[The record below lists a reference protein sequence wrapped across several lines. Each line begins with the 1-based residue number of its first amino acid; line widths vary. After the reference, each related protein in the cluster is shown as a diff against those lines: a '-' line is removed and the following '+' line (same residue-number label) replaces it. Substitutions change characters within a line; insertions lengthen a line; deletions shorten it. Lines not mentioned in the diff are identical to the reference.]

1 MKSRVGR
8 FTAVL
13 ALAGLYFLSGKFGLS
28 LAFLNRSAS
37 AVWPPTGLA
46 LAVLLVYGYRLW
58 PGIFLG
64 AFLVNFTTQGSL
76 ATIAGIATGNTLEAL
91 LGAWLV
97 NRFAGGTRA
106 FERTQNLFPYL
117 FLAALVSTTVSATCG
132 VTSLCLSGLE
142 HWNLYGPVWL
152 TWWLGDM
159 ISDVIITPLLLIWM
173 TIPAGPIKAA
183 RILEW
188 VALFTV
194 VIIVGAVI
202 FVGESF
208 WIASDPSLEYL
219 ALPPLLWVAFRLE
232 VVGAITAAFILAAL
246 ALWGTLHGYG
256 PFVRADA
263 NESLLLL
270 QAFMG
275 AITVTGLVL
284 ALLVVDSR
292 RAERRLQLQEAVSRV
307 LAEAAALK
315 EAAPRILRALS
326 GEGTWD
332 WVAIWTQNHSTH
344 QLACAGIWHRET
356 SELDEFETR
365 TRQAEPGVK
374 LAFAQEALKR
384 DSHILIRDAGVP
396 NDFSRA
402 SVAFA
407 AGFRTLLFV
416 PLRVGD
422 RLSGVIE
429 LFRRASYE
437 LPAEMLHML
446 EAIGSQVAQ
455 FIEQKTAEEAQARL
469 AAIVESSPD
478 AIIGKTLDGIIT
490 NWNEGAT
497 RVFGYSA
504 EEMLGRPISLIIPPD
519 RLEEEARIQDQ
530 LRRGEWIAPYETVRV
545 RKDQARIDI
554 ALTVSPILDAS
565 GRIVGA
571 AKIGRD
577 ITEQKNTRRALTET
591 RETLRRYA
599 EDLERRVEERTSK
612 LQDTIRSLDAFCY
625 TIAHDLR
632 GPLRAIIGFSAH
644 LMDQYHAKLDPDA
657 VDFLTRIKNSGS
669 RMDQLILDL
678 LKYGRLNTEELV
690 LEVIDLEELVRKV
703 LSSFADEI
711 NQKGAQVQ
719 LRAPL
724 LAVKASAVILE
735 QVLTNLV
742 SNALKFV
749 PGNSLPRVEIWT
761 EPRDGIVRL
770 YVRDNGIGIKP
781 QYFSK
786 LFRPF
791 SRLVNDQDFS
801 GTGIG
806 LAIVS
811 KGAERMGG
819 SVGVESEP
827 GGGSCFWIDL
837 PLPGPST
844 PVEQQ
849 NST

>member
-1 MKSRVGR
+1 
-8 FTAVL
+8 
-13 ALAGLYFLSGKFGLS
+13 
-28 LAFLNRSAS
+28 
-37 AVWPPTGLA
+37 
-46 LAVLLVYGYRLW
+46 
-58 PGIFLG
+58 
-64 AFLVNFTTQGSL
+64 
-76 ATIAGIATGNTLEAL
+76 
-91 LGAWLV
+91 
-97 NRFAGGTRA
+97 
-106 FERTQNLFPYL
+106 
-117 FLAALVSTTVSATCG
+117 
-132 VTSLCLSGLE
+132 
-142 HWNLYGPVWL
+142 
-152 TWWLGDM
+152 M
-159 ISDVIITPLLLIWM
+159 ISDIIVAPLLLIWI
-173 TIPAGPIKAA
+173 TTPAGPIKAA
-183 RILEW
+183 RVLEW
-188 VALFTV
+188 VAFFTV
-194 VIIVGAVI
+194 IVIVGGII
-202 FVGESF
+202 FFGGSF
-208 WIASDPSLEYL
+208 WITSDPSLEYL

-232 VVGAITAAFILAAL
+232 AVGAITAAFILAAL
-246 ALWGTLHGYG
+246 ALWGALHGYG
-256 PFVRADA
+256 PFVRADP

-284 ALLVVDSR
+284 ALLVADSR
-292 RAERRLQLQEAVSRV
+292 RAERRLQVQEAVSRG
-307 LAEAAALK
+307 LAEATTLK

-326 GEGTWD
+326 GEGIWD
-332 WVAIWTQNHSTH
+332 WMAIWTQNQSTH
-344 QLACAGIWHRET
+344 ELACAGIWHGGA

-365 TRQAEPGVK
+365 TSLAGPGVK
-374 LAFAQEALKR
+374 LAIAQDVLKR
-384 DSHILIRDAGVP
+384 DPYIFIRDSSVP
-396 NDFSRA
+396 NDFPRA

-407 AGFRTLLFV
+407 AGFRALLFV

-429 LFRRASYE
+429 LFRGTRYE
-437 LPAEMLHML
+437 LRAEMLHML

-455 FIEQKTAEEAQARL
+455 FIEQKAAEEEQARL

-497 RVFGYSA
+497 QIFGYSA
-504 EEMLGRPISLIIPPD
+504 KEMLGRPISLLIPPD

-530 LRRGEWIAPYETVRV
+530 LKRGESIAPYETVRV

-565 GRIVGA
+565 GKIVGA
-571 AKIGRD
+571 AKIARD
-577 ITEQKNTRRALTET
+577 ITEQKNTRRALAET
-591 RETLRRYA
+591 REMLRRYA

-632 GPLRAIIGFSAH
+632 GPLRAIIGFSTQ
-644 LMDQYHAKLDPDA
+644 LMDQYQANLDSEA
-657 VDFLTRIKNSGS
+657 IDFLSRIKNSGG

-690 LEVIDLEELVRKV
+690 LEVIDLEELVRKI

-711 NQKGAQVQ
+711 SQKGAQVQ
-719 LRAPL
+719 LRDPL

-735 QVLTNLV
+735 QVLTNLL

-749 PGNSLPRVEIWT
+749 PGKIPPRVEIWT
-761 EPRDGIVRL
+761 EPRHGIVRL

-827 GGGSCFWIDL
+827 GKGSCFWIDL
-837 PLPGPST
+837 PPPGLSEPAEQKSST
-844 PVEQQ
+844 
-849 NST
+849 